1 MKTKTL
7 SPEFLNAIKGQFQLL
22 NRMPNNKRKIDKV
35 ELHLSG
41 YEDVMHL
48 ISDIVKVSILALEGE
63 TSYLRIPEPTHNI
76 CGVLAIVLDL
86 IPYEEA
92 GLLDMIREQLLN
104 PSEIENETKE
114 EQDFLIENYYLSMP
128 RENFQDTEKDNEC

>member
-1 MKTKTL
+1 MKNKTL
-7 SPEFLNAIKGQFQLL
+7 TPEFLDAIKGQFQLL
-22 NRMPNNKRKIDKV
+22 NRMKTNNRKIDKV

-48 ISDIVKVSILALEGE
+48 VSDIVKVCILALEGE

-92 GLLDMIREQLLN
+92 GLLDMIREQMLN
-104 PSEIENETKE
+104 PTEVETKE
-114 EQDFLIENYYLSMP
+114 EEDFLIENYYLLP
-128 RENFQDTEKDNEC
+128 PTTNTEEPLIN

>member
-1 MKTKTL
+1 METKSL

-22 NRMPNNKRKIDKV
+22 DRMKTNNRKIDKV

-48 ISDIVKVSILALEGE
+48 VSDIVKVCILALEGE

-92 GLLDMIREQLLN
+92 GLLDMIREQLLD
-104 PSEIENETKE
+104 PKE
-114 EQDFLIENYYLSMP
+114 RKAEEPEYLIENYCLSVSM
-128 RENFQDTEKDNEC
+128 EDS

>member
-1 MKTKTL
+1 METKSL

-22 NRMPNNKRKIDKV
+22 DRMKTNNRKIDKV

-48 ISDIVKVSILALEGE
+48 VSDIVKVCILALEGE

-92 GLLDMIREQLLN
+92 GLLDMIREQLLD
-104 PSEIENETKE
+104 PKE
-114 EQDFLIENYYLSMP
+114 RKAEEPEYLIENYCLSVSMG
-128 RENFQDTEKDNEC
+128 DS

>member
-1 MKTKTL
+1 MKNKTL
-7 SPEFLNAIKGQFQLL
+7 TPEFLDAIKGQFQLL
-22 NRMPNNKRKIDKV
+22 NRMKTNNRKIDKV

-48 ISDIVKVSILALEGE
+48 VSDIVKVCILALEGE

-92 GLLDMIREQLLN
+92 GLLDMIREQMLY
-104 PSEIENETKE
+104 PSEVETKE
-114 EQDFLIENYYLSMP
+114 EQDFLIENYYLSP
-128 RENFQDTEKDNEC
+128 PTTNTDEIVVN

>member
-1 MKTKTL
+1 MDTKSL

-22 NRMPNNKRKIDKV
+22 DRMKTNNRKIDRV

-48 ISDIVKVSILALEGE
+48 VSDIVKVCILALEGE

-92 GLLDMIREQLLN
+92 GLLDMIREQLLD
-104 PSEIENETKE
+104 PKE
-114 EQDFLIENYYLSMP
+114 RKAEEPEYLIENYCLSVSM
-128 RENFQDTEKDNEC
+128 EDS

>member
-1 MKTKTL
+1 METKSL

-22 NRMPNNKRKIDKV
+22 DRMKTNNRKIDKV

-48 ISDIVKVSILALEGE
+48 VSDIVKVCILALEGE

-76 CGVLAIVLDL
+76 CGVLASVLDL

-92 GLLDMIREQLLN
+92 GLLDMIREQLLD
-104 PSEIENETKE
+104 PKE
-114 EQDFLIENYYLSMP
+114 RKAEEPEYLIENYCLSVSMG
-128 RENFQDTEKDNEC
+128 DS

>member
-1 MKTKTL
+1 METKSL

-22 NRMPNNKRKIDKV
+22 DRMKTNNRKIDKV

-48 ISDIVKVSILALEGE
+48 VSDIVKVCILALEGE

-92 GLLDMIREQLLN
+92 GLLDMIREQLLD
-104 PSEIENETKE
+104 PKE
-114 EQDFLIENYYLSMP
+114 RKAEELEYLIENYCLSVSM
-128 RENFQDTEKDNEC
+128 EDS